1 MMQIPMQ
8 THWIF
13 IYDQS
18 IVGAHYL
25 PILSFC
31 HRMAN
36 HFRDCISESSSCM
49 SITALG

>member
-1 MMQIPMQ
+1 MMPIPMQ
-8 THWIF
+8 TLWIS

-25 PILSFC
+25 PIPSFC

-36 HFRDCISESSSCM
+36 HFRGYISESSSCM